1 MIPRSAFLN
10 SKKIM
15 DQILTAKIYNFLQLK
30 EPTEAQIIEGATL
43 LLQCNPNRERGIYN
57 SAMRRPKAML
67 PWIRT
72 DLKKYYDI
80 RQRGLTTPE
89 VEKFNKETVALVEE
103 TLSMVPDGVAQEGE
117 DGAPAVHLIGTRGI
131 RDDHD
136 QLPEEIK
143 AIWERNAERW
153 KKMSRLHFQL
163 AQMIAKPDYAPC
175 DGNELC
181 YQLRQVD
188 TDLRN
193 DYQIYDSYAI
203 EPAKPEN
210 STDNSDGKGD
220 GVDVFTDNVKTIQNA
235 RTAISRGLGR
245 KTPHTEDSL
254 KKLQD
259 AVNTLFTLKQTI
271 KPETMEKLKAV
282 GISIPQTETDAEG

>member
-1 MIPRSAFLN
+1 
-10 SKKIM
+10 M

-57 SAMRRPKAML
+57 SAMRRPKALL

-89 VEKFNKETVALVEE
+89 VEKFNNETVALVEE

-136 QLPEEIK
+136 QLPDEIK

-193 DYQIYDSYAI
+193 DYQIYDSYAR
-203 EPAKPEN
+203 EPATPEAGT
-210 STDNSDGKGD
+210 SYDDGKGD
-220 GVDVFTDNVKTIQNA
+220 SLDAFTDNVKTIQNA

-245 KTPHTEDSL
+245 KTPHTEESL
-254 KKLQD
+254 QKLQE
-259 AVNTLFTLKQTI
+259 AVNTLFAMKQAI
-271 KPETMEKLKAV
+271 KPETMDKLKAV
-282 GISIPQTETDAEG
+282 GVSIPQTEANAEG

>member
-1 MIPRSAFLN
+1 
-10 SKKIM
+10 M
-15 DQILTAKIYNFLQLK
+15 DQILTAKIYNFLQL
-30 EPTEAQIIEGATL
+30 ENPTEAQIIEGATL
-43 LLQCNPNRERGIYN
+43 LLQCHPNRERGIYN

-72 DLKKYYDI
+72 DLKKYYGI

-89 VEKFNKETVALVEE
+89 VEKFNNETVALVEE
-103 TLSMVPDGVAQEGE
+103 TLSLVPDGVAQEDE

-131 RDDHD
+131 RDDHN

-163 AQMIAKPDYAPC
+163 AQMIARPDYAPC

-203 EPAKPEN
+203 EP
-210 STDNSDGKGD
+210 STPDKGTVVGGSPADN
-220 GVDVFTDNVKTIQNA
+220 VDVFTDNVKTIQNA

-254 KKLQD
+254 KKLQE
-259 AVNTLFTLKQTI
+259 AVNTLFAMKQVI
-271 KPETMEKLKAV
+271 KPETMDKLKAV
-282 GISIPQTETDAEG
+282 GISIPQKGTDAEG

>member
-1 MIPRSAFLN
+1 MPRSAFLN

-57 SAMRRPKAML
+57 SAMRRPKALL

-136 QLPEEIK
+136 QLPDEIK

-188 TDLRN
+188 DDLRN

-203 EPAKPEN
+203 ESATPDAGTSN
-210 STDNSDGKGD
+210 DDSKGD
-220 GVDVFTDNVKTIQNA
+220 SVDVFTDNVKTIQNA

-245 KTPHTEDSL
+245 KTPHTEESL
-254 KKLQD
+254 QKLQE
-259 AVNTLFTLKQTI
+259 AVNTLFAMKQAI
-271 KPETMEKLKAV
+271 KPETMDKLKAV
-282 GISIPQTETDAEG
+282 GVSIPQTEANAEG

>member
-1 MIPRSAFLN
+1 MPRSAFLN

-89 VEKFNKETVALVEE
+89 VEKFNKESVALVEE

-193 DYQIYDSYAI
+193 DYQIYDSYAV
-203 EPAKPEN
+203 EPATPEAGTSN
-210 STDNSDGKGD
+210 DDSKGD
-220 GVDVFTDNVKTIQNA
+220 SVDVFTDNVKTIQNA

-259 AVNTLFTLKQTI
+259 AVNTLFALKQTI
-271 KPETMEKLKAV
+271 KPETMDKLKAV
-282 GISIPQTETDAEG
+282 GISIPQTEANAEG

>member
-1 MIPRSAFLN
+1 MNAPPAARSRREARCG
-10 SKKIM
+10 KV
-15 DQILTAKIYNFLQLK
+15 LQVNQD
-30 EPTEAQIIEGATL
+30 TWRYAADVYDTL
-43 LLQCNPNRERGIYN
+43 E
-57 SAMRRPKAML
+57 ML

-136 QLPEEIK
+136 QLPEDIK

-153 KKMSRLHFQL
+153 KKMSRLHLQL

-181 YQLRQVD
+181 YQLRQMD

-193 DYQIYDSYAI
+193 DYQIYDSYVI
-203 EPAKPEN
+203 Y
-210 STDNSDGKGD
+210 SDTTDGSSAGD
-220 GVDVFTDNVKTIQNA
+220 DNQTDRVDDFTDNVKTIQNA
-235 RTAISRGLGR
+235 RTAIARGLGR
-245 KTPHTEDSL
+245 KTPHTEESL
-254 KKLQD
+254 GKLQD
-259 AVNTLFTLKQTI
+259 AVNTLFALKQTI
-271 KPETMEKLKAV
+271 KPETVEKLKAV
-282 GISIPQTETDAEG
+282 GVSIPQTEDNAEG

>member
-1 MIPRSAFLN
+1 
-10 SKKIM
+10 M
-15 DQILTAKIYNFLQLK
+15 DQILTAKIYNFLQLEK
-30 EPTEAQIIEGATL
+30 PTEAQIIEGATL

-89 VEKFNKETVALVEE
+89 VEKFNNETVTLVEE
-103 TLSMVPDGVAQEGE
+103 TLPKVPEGVAQEDE
-117 DGAPAVHLIGTRGI
+117 DGAPAVHLIGARGI
-131 RDDHD
+131 RDDHE

-188 TDLRN
+188 ADLRN

-203 EPAKPEN
+203 ESATPEAGTSN
-210 STDNSDGKGD
+210 DESKGD
-220 GVDVFTDNVKTIQNA
+220 SVDVFTDNVKTIQNA

-245 KTPHTEDSL
+245 KTPHTEESL
-254 KKLQD
+254 QKLQE
-259 AVNTLFTLKQTI
+259 AVNTLFALKQTI
-271 KPETMEKLKAV
+271 KPETMDKLKAV
-282 GISIPQTETDAEG
+282 GISIPQTEANAEG

>member
-1 MIPRSAFLN
+1 
-10 SKKIM
+10 M

-57 SAMRRPKAML
+57 SAMRRPKALL

-89 VEKFNKETVALVEE
+89 VEKFNNETVALVEE

-136 QLPEEIK
+136 QLPDEIK

-188 TDLRN
+188 ADLRN

-203 EPAKPEN
+203 ESAMPDAGTSN
-210 STDNSDGKGD
+210 DDSKGD
-220 GVDVFTDNVKTIQNA
+220 SVDVFTDNVKTIQNA

-245 KTPHTEDSL
+245 KTPHTEESL
-254 KKLQD
+254 QKLQE
-259 AVNTLFTLKQTI
+259 AVNTLFAMKQAI
-271 KPETMEKLKAV
+271 KPETMDKLKAV
-282 GISIPQTETDAEG
+282 GVSIPQTEADAEG

>member
-1 MIPRSAFLN
+1 
-10 SKKIM
+10 M

>member
-1 MIPRSAFLN
+1 
-10 SKKIM
+10 M

-80 RQRGLTTPE
+80 RQRGLMTSE
-89 VEKFNKETVALVEE
+89 VEKFNNETVALVEE
-103 TLSMVPDGVAQEGE
+103 TLSLAPDSIEQEGE
-117 DGAPAVHLIGTRGI
+117 DGAPAVHIIGTRGI

-136 QLPEEIK
+136 QLPEDIK

-153 KKMSRLHFQL
+153 KKMSRLHLQL

-181 YQLRQVD
+181 YQLRQMD

-193 DYQIYDSYAI
+193 DYQIYDSYVI
-203 EPAKPEN
+203 D
-210 STDNSDGKGD
+210 SDTTDGSSAGD
-220 GVDVFTDNVKTIQNA
+220 DNQTDRVDVFTDNVKTIQNA

-259 AVNTLFTLKQTI
+259 AVNTLFALKQTI
-271 KPETMEKLKAV
+271 KPETVEKLKAV
-282 GISIPQTETDAEG
+282 GVSIPQTEDNAEG

>member
-1 MIPRSAFLN
+1 
-10 SKKIM
+10 M

-80 RQRGLTTPE
+80 RQRGLMTSE
-89 VEKFNKETVALVEE
+89 VEKFNNETVALVEE
-103 TLSMVPDGVAQEGE
+103 TLSLAPDSIEQEGE
-117 DGAPAVHLIGTRGI
+117 DGAPAVHIIGTRGI

-136 QLPEEIK
+136 QLPEDIK
-143 AIWERNAERW
+143 AIWERNAEWW
-153 KKMSRLHFQL
+153 KKMSRLHLQL

-181 YQLRQVD
+181 YQLRQMD

-193 DYQIYDSYAI
+193 DYQIYDSYVI
-203 EPAKPEN
+203 D
-210 STDNSDGKGD
+210 SDTTDGSSAGD
-220 GVDVFTDNVKTIQNA
+220 DNQTDRVDVFTDNVKTIQNA

-259 AVNTLFTLKQTI
+259 AVNTLFALKQTI
-271 KPETMEKLKAV
+271 KPETVEKLKAV
-282 GISIPQTETDAEG
+282 GVSIPQTEDNAEG

>member
-1 MIPRSAFLN
+1 
-10 SKKIM
+10 M
-15 DQILTAKIYNFLQLK
+15 DHILTAKIYNFLLLDN
-30 EPTEAQIIEGATL
+30 PTEEQIVEGATL
-43 LLQCNPNRERGIYN
+43 LLQCNPNRERGIFN

-72 DLKKYYDI
+72 DLKKYYNI
-80 RQRGLTTPE
+80 RQRGLTTQE
-89 VEKFNKETVALVEE
+89 VEKFNNETIASVEE

-117 DGAPAVHLIGTRGI
+117 DRAPAVHLIGTRGI
-131 RDDHD
+131 REDHD
-136 QLPEEIK
+136 QLPVEIK

-193 DYQIYDSYAI
+193 DYHIYDSFTI
-203 EPAKPEN
+203 EPAASEVNAGKSE
-210 STDNSDGKGD
+210 SKGD
-220 GVDVFTDNVKTIQNA
+220 IADNVKTIQNA
-235 RTAISRGLGR
+235 RTAISRGLRR

-259 AVNTLFTLKQTI
+259 AVNTLFAMKKTI

-282 GISIPQTETDAEG
+282 GISIPQAETDAEG

>member
-1 MIPRSAFLN
+1 
-10 SKKIM
+10 M

-57 SAMRRPKAML
+57 SAMRRPKALL

-89 VEKFNKETVALVEE
+89 VEKFNNETVALVEE

-117 DGAPAVHLIGTRGI
+117 NGAPAVHLIGTRGI

-153 KKMSRLHFQL
+153 KKMRRLHFQL

-188 TDLRN
+188 ADLRN

-203 EPAKPEN
+203 ESATPDAGTSN
-210 STDNSDGKGD
+210 DDSKGD
-220 GVDVFTDNVKTIQNA
+220 SVDVFTDNVKTIQNA

-259 AVNTLFTLKQTI
+259 AVNTLFALKQAI
-271 KPETMEKLKAV
+271 KPETMDKLKAV
-282 GISIPQTETDAEG
+282 GISIPQTEANAEG

>member
-1 MIPRSAFLN
+1 
-10 SKKIM
+10 M
-15 DQILTAKIYNFLQLK
+15 DQILTAKIYNFLQLE

-43 LLQCNPNRERGIYN
+43 LLQCNPNRERGVYN

-131 RDDHD
+131 R
-136 QLPEEIK
+136 LPEEIK
-143 AIWERNAERW
+143 AIWGRNAERW

-203 EPAKPEN
+203 ETAKPEN
-210 STDNSDGKGD
+210 SIGNDDDKADS
-220 GVDVFTDNVKTIQNA
+220 VDIFTDNVKTIQNA

-245 KTPHTEDSL
+245 NTPHTEDSL

-259 AVNTLFTLKQTI
+259 AVNTLFALKQTI
-271 KPETMEKLKAV
+271 KPETMDKLKAV
-282 GISIPQTETDAEG
+282 GISIPQTGTDAEG

>member
-1 MIPRSAFLN
+1 
-10 SKKIM
+10 M

-30 EPTEAQIIEGATL
+30 EPTEAQIVEGATL

-103 TLSMVPDGVAQEGE
+103 TLSMKPDTVTQEGD
-117 DGAPAVHLIGTRGI
+117 DGTPAVPIIGTRGI
-131 RDDHD
+131 REDHD
-136 QLPEEIK
+136 KLPDEIK

-153 KKMSRLHFQL
+153 KKMSRLHTQL

-193 DYQIYDSYAI
+193 DYLIYDSYTI
-203 EPAKPEN
+203 EPAMQEVG
-210 STDNSDGKGD
+210 TDKGD
-220 GVDVFTDNVKTIQNA
+220 RVDDFTDNVKTIQNA

-245 KTPHTEDSL
+245 KTPHTEESL
-254 KKLQD
+254 GKLQD
-259 AVNTLFTLKQTI
+259 AVNTLFAMKQSI
-271 KPETMEKLKAV
+271 KPETVEKLKAV
-282 GISIPQTETDAEG
+282 GVSIPQTEDNAEG

>member
-1 MIPRSAFLN
+1 
-10 SKKIM
+10 M
-15 DQILTAKIYNFLQLK
+15 DQILTAKIHNFLQLK
-30 EPTEAQIIEGATL
+30 NPTEAQIIEGATL

-57 SAMRRPKAML
+57 NALRRPRATL

-89 VEKFNKETVALVEE
+89 VENFNNETVKRVEQ
-103 TLSMVPDGVAQEGE
+103 TLSLVPSGVAQPGG
-117 DGAPAVHLIGTRGI
+117 DAPIVPVLGTRGM
-131 RDDHD
+131 RADHD
-136 QLPEEIK
+136 QLPPEVQ

-153 KKMSRLHFQL
+153 QKMGRLHFQL
-163 AQMIAKPDYAPC
+163 AQMIAKPGYAPC

-188 TDLRN
+188 DDLRN
-193 DYQIYDSYAI
+193 DYEIYDTYDVVNTVVS
-203 EPAKPEN
+203 
-210 STDNSDGKGD
+210 SNSDATQD
-220 GVDVFTDNVKTIQNA
+220 SVEVFTDNVKTIQNA

-254 KKLQD
+254 QKLQN
-259 AVNTLFTLKQTI
+259 AVNTLFALKQAIKSETI
-271 KPETMEKLKAV
+271 EKLKAIGV
-282 GISIPQTETDAEG
+282 SIPERQ

>member
-1 MIPRSAFLN
+1 
-10 SKKIM
+10 M
-15 DQILTAKIYNFLQLK
+15 DQILTAKIYNFLQLE

-43 LLQCNPNRERGIYN
+43 LLQCNPNRERGVYN

-136 QLPEEIK
+136 RLPEEIK
-143 AIWERNAERW
+143 AIWGRNAERW

-203 EPAKPEN
+203 ETAKPEN
-210 STDNSDGKGD
+210 SIGNDDDKADS
-220 GVDVFTDNVKTIQNA
+220 VDIFTDNVKTIQNA

-245 KTPHTEDSL
+245 NTPHTEDSL

-259 AVNTLFTLKQTI
+259 AVNTLFALKQTI
-271 KPETMEKLKAV
+271 KPETMDKLKAV
-282 GISIPQTETDAEG
+282 GISIPQTGTDAEG

>member
-1 MIPRSAFLN
+1 
-10 SKKIM
+10 M
-15 DQILTAKIYNFLQLK
+15 DQILTAKIYNFLQL
-30 EPTEAQIIEGATL
+30 ENPTEAQIIEGATL
-43 LLQCNPNRERGIYN
+43 LLQCNPNRERGVYN

-89 VEKFNKETVALVEE
+89 VEKFNNETVALVEE
-103 TLSMVPDGVAQEGE
+103 TLSMVPDGVAQEGG

-136 QLPEEIK
+136 MLPEEIK

-203 EPAKPEN
+203 EPAAPEA
-210 STDNSDGKGD
+210 STGSDDGKGD
-220 GVDVFTDNVKTIQNA
+220 SLDAFTDNVKTIQNA

-245 KTPHTEDSL
+245 KTPHTEESL
-254 KKLQD
+254 GKLQE
-259 AVNTLFTLKQTI
+259 AVNTLFALKQTI
-271 KPETMEKLKAV
+271 KPETMDKLKAV
-282 GISIPQTETDAEG
+282 GISIPQTGTDAEG